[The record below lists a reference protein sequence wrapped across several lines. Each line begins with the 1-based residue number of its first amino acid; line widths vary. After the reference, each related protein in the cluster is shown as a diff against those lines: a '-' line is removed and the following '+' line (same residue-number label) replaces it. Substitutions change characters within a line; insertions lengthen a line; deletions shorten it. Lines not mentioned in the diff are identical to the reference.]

1 MIHHSLLSFTAT
13 FTRKHLEH
21 SLFREVAS
29 PLPCRTVPSRSFCR
43 SRRFVNLCHSRRWEG
58 SARFPIQS
66 AETRASSFFLFFP
79 TRVPWQRTGPKDRS
93 ASLPNWIFKS
103 RSTQTNSFFSRV
115 EKRVTRFSQKAQA
128 AVCRRFFLFLPF
140 YNFTKIKPTEIGSF
154 LRLHTRDSFK

>member
-1 MIHHSLLSFTAT
+1 M
-13 FTRKHLEH
+13 
-21 SLFREVAS
+21 
-29 PLPCRTVPSRSFCR
+29 PCCTVPSRSFCR

-115 EKRVTRFSQKAQA
+115 ENVSRDFHKRHRRLSAVVFFFSFLFTILPKLNRPRLGRFDSEITYA
-128 AVCRRFFLFLPF
+128 RFFQVIQVSDKLLYDHPV
-140 YNFTKIKPTEIGSF
+140 YIYI
-154 LRLHTRDSFK
+154 